1 VPANGTP
8 RRPLWSRVPSPSHSP
23 LYPSF
28 GCPET
33 SRVCHDTPHPIRIRG
48 ACDPVSAC
56 SCPGL
61 TDPHSG
67 HRQLT
72 CDYPPVGIRNGLQ
85 SLSAANDSC
94 LLFPSFEG
102 LVVNRNSSHSRDR
115 THVICRLCSPS
126 CEGLTAVLPSP
137 LRAPSTRCSV
147 ASASSFVLNV
157 LQGAICC
164 GRPSDCRGL
173 VQALQCLSDPLHHV
187 PKSRRPPG
195 ERLRGPSGLADPTQD
210 G

>member
-1 VPANGTP
+1 MSANGTP
-8 RRPLWSRVPSPSHSP
+8 RQPLWSCVPSPSHFP

-28 GCPET
+28 GCPEA

-48 ACDPVSAC
+48 ACDPSSLRVHLLRFDQPPQRPSPINLRLPPSGDSEWTTVAIRR
-56 SCPGL
+56 PR
-61 TDPHSG
+61 HSSTG
-67 HRQLT
+67 HVRAVRRL
-72 CDYPPVGIRNGLQ
+72 
-85 SLSAANDSC
+85 AAPATA
-94 LLFPSFEG
+94 L
-102 LVVNRNSSHSRDR
+102 DR
-115 THVICRLCSPS
+115 RVCSPS

-137 LRAPSTRCSV
+137 LRAPSTRCSDV